1 MEKVIAAIV
10 TFWLTFF
17 VWQRKL
23 FYRFWKDL
31 GFMIKTLFSKVITKM
46 KKVLYIVAKGRK
58 QPGETPA
65 PHVPPGLEKKEE
77 APQTQLPLPTIAE
90 NPIPDPMVVSTSEM
104 ETETTPSSLSPD
116 VVIRVEMDHYN
127 DGTPETITLGA
138 AYHLA
143 TMEKLNTLVTG
154 MNTIHE
160 RIENMALNLEALTA
174 EVARVKGVHESAV
187 TLIHRVTDELV
198 DIKAALAA
206 ATAHVEPPVDTS
218 ALDAL
223 VADLKSSTDGLA
235 AAVAANP
242 PTHTVVLNAE
252 DTSTPTVEVVL
263 PEVMPEVVETTVE
276 QIVETVD
283 PASPE
288 PQFTIT
294 VEEAAPAVVEA
305 VEAAPAEVVAAPEET
320 LTTSEGTVLES
331 AVIETDPGLVDVV
344 VTVPAEEA
352 APAEAAGVDVLESV
366 QEAFEAAP
374 EVTAEEVPTVTT
386 TINADNPEIPTV
398 EVVMPE
404 VLPEVVTVTTEQ
416 IVETVDPAST
426 EPQFTLTVEEAP
438 AATVEAVEAV
448 APEVVAD
455 PAVTV
460 PSPEG
465 ELATAVIETP
475 AEQVNVTVAAPVEEV
490 AAAAEAGVDVLA
502 TVEAAVE
509 ATPEVVAEEAPKTE

>member
-1 MEKVIAAIV
+1 MENFIRALV

-23 FYRFWKDL
+23 FYKFWKDL
-31 GFMIKTLFSKVITKM
+31 GYIIKTIFSEVITKM
-46 KKVLYIVAKGRK
+46 KKVLYIVAKGRR
-58 QPGETPA
+58 QPGETRAPVETPA
-65 PHVPPGLEKKEE
+65 QNQEVH
-77 APQTQLPLPTIAE
+77 QTQLPLPPPVME
-90 NPIPDPMVVSTSEM
+90 NPTPDPMVVSTSQM
-104 ETETTPSSLSPD
+104 ETETTPYCGDAD
-116 VVIRVEMDHYN
+116 VVIRI
-127 DGTPETITLGA
+127 ETTGQGGMPADVTLGA

-143 TMEKLNTLVTG
+143 TMEKLNLLLTG

-160 RIENMALNLEALTA
+160 RIENMALNLDALAA
-174 EVARVKGVHESAV
+174 EVARVKGVHESSV
-187 TLIHRVTDELV
+187 LLIHRVTDELV

-206 ATAHVEPPVDTS
+206 AVAHVEPPVDTS

-242 PTHTVVLNAE
+242 PTHTVVLNAD

-276 QIVETVD
+276 QIVEVVD
-283 PASPE
+283 PVSTE

-305 VEAAPAEVVAAPEET
+305 VEAAPAEVVADAEVNIPSPEGELAT
-320 LTTSEGTVLES
+320 
-331 AVIETDPGLVDVV
+331 AVIETDPGLVDVT
-344 VTVPAEEA
+344 VTVPVEEA
-352 APAEAAGVDVLESV
+352 APAEAAGVDVLATVE
-366 QEAFEAAP
+366 EAFEAAP

-386 TINADNPEIPTV
+386 TINSDNPEIPTV

-404 VLPEVVTVTTEQ
+404 VLPEVVVTTTEQ
-416 IVETVDPAST
+416 IVETVDPASA
-426 EPQFTLTVEEAP
+426 EPQFTITVEEAP
-438 AATVEAVEAV
+438 ALVVDAVEA
-448 APEVVAD
+448 APAEAIAD
-455 PAVTV
+455 PAVTL
-460 PSPEG
+460 PTTDG

-475 AEQVNVTVAAPVEEV
+475 AETVDVTVTAPVEEV

-502 TVEAAVE
+502 TVEAAFE
-509 ATPEVVAEEAPKTE
+509 ATPAVTAEEAPKTE